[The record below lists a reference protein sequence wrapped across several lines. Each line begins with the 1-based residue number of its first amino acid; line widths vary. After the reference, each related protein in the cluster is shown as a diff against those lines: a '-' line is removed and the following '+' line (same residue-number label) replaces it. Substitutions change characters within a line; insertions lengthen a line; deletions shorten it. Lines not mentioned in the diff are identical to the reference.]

1 MQINHVQIS
10 RLPMSGVQTSKIY
23 QFAGAAVAAALIAGG
38 VVGFPG
44 LTEASRT
51 PTVTAAPLAA
61 PVPADHSADAIRGW
75 PYVQRGTNVR
85 LVTTDRLN

>member
-1 MQINHVQIS
+1 MQINRVQIN
-10 RLPMSGVQTSKIY
+10 RLQMNGLQTSKVY
-23 QFAGAAVAAALIAGG
+23 QLAGAAVAAALIAGG

-51 PTVTAAPLAA
+51 QTVTAAPLAA
-61 PVPADHSADAIRGW
+61 PVPADNSMEAIRGW

>member
-1 MQINHVQIS
+1 MQIT
-10 RLPMSGVQTSKIY
+10 SGLQTSKLY
-23 QFAGAAVAAALIAGG
+23 QMAGAALVAALIAGG

-44 LTEASRT
+44 LPEASATRT
-51 PTVTAAPLAA
+51 QTVTAAPLAA
-61 PVPADHSADAIRGW
+61 PTPASASEAARGW